1 MNIFKILNYLNSIK
15 VMHQKKIL
23 CNGEE
28 VPVLIS
34 KNSLSKGLKI
44 SIRQDGQVKVS
55 IPTWMPFSL
64 AEGFVMERRDWI
76 GDNLAKIKARG
87 SDSRMVLGDADYEK
101 HKESARVF
109 IKERLNYYAP
119 MYGYTVGVVAIRNQQ
134 TRWGSCSSKGNL
146 NFNYKLFLLPLELA
160 DYVIVH
166 ELCHLKEMNHSKR
179 FWALVSESLPDYRE
193 RRRNLKRYR
202 I

>member
-1 MNIFKILNYLNSIK
+1 VL
-15 VMHQKKIL
+15 
-23 CNGEE
+23 
-28 VPVLIS
+28 VLIS
-34 KNSLSKGLKI
+34 KNRLSKGLKI
-44 SIRQDGQVKVS
+44 SIKQDGQVKVS

-64 AEGFVMERRDWI
+64 AEGFVMEKKDWI
-76 GDNLAKIKARG
+76 GDNLAKMRAKT
-87 SDSRMVLGDADYEK
+87 SDSRMVLGDADYGK
-101 HKESARVF
+101 HKESARAF

-119 MYGYTVGVVAIRNQQ
+119 MYGYTVGTVAIRNQQ

-166 ELCHLKEMNHSKR
+166 ELCHLREMNHSKR
-179 FWALVSESLPDYRE
+179 FWDLVSESLPDYRE
-193 RRRNLKRYR
+193 RRRNLKKYR